1 MAERIEIK
9 SITTPIG
16 TLAAAP
22 LVTALNWRQ
31 GYPVRIEIRFPPGP
45 SGLVGFQ
52 LAHSGEVI
60 IPKDKTEF
68 LITDNEIVIWPL
80 DNFPYNAVYT
90 ARTFNTDVYSHTIQ
104 LRMAFNEVGTHLL
117 TPVGVP
123 DIMPPWPSVPGG

>member
-9 SITTPIG
+9 SITTPSG
-16 TLAAAP
+16 TLSSAP
-22 LVTALNWRQ
+22 LVTALNFRQ

-80 DNFPYNAVYT
+80 DNFPYNAAYT
-90 ARTFNTDVYSHTIQ
+90 VRTYNTDFYSHTIQ
-104 LRMAFNEVGTHLL
+104 LRMAFNEVGTHQL
-117 TPVGVP
+117 TPVPVP
-123 DIMPPWPSVPGG
+123 DIMPPWPSIPGA